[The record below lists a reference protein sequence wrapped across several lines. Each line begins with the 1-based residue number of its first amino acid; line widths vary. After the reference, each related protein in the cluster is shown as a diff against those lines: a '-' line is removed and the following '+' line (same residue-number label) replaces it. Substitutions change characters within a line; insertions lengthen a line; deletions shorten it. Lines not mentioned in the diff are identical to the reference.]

1 MGPPQ
6 KGRLV
11 YSAGPSGPV
20 AAPPRAAEP
29 AEPVARPAREHQ
41 VRVRREKAGRAGKTV
56 TTAGPLHLARSD
68 ASGLLAALKRALGS
82 GGTLAAIAG
91 PDGVPAFALELQGD
105 HGERLL
111 AELGKRGFPAK
122 RAGG

>member
-11 YSAGPSGPV
+11 YSAGPSGS
-20 AAPPRAAEP
+20 ATAPSRAAEP
-29 AEPVARPAREHQ
+29 AEPTARSAGEHQ
-41 VRVRREKAGRAGKTV
+41 VRVRRETAGRAGRTV

-68 ASGLLAALKRALGS
+68 AAALLAALKKALGS
-82 GGTLAAIAG
+82 GGSLVVISG
-91 PDGVPAFALELQGD
+91 PDGAPAFALELQGD
-105 HGERLL
+105 HAERLV
-111 AELGKRGFPAK
+111 AELENRGFPAK

>member
-1 MGPPQ
+1 MGSPQ

-11 YSAGPSGPV
+11 YSTGPSGAA
-20 AAPPRAAEP
+20 AAPSPAAAP
-29 AEPVARPAREHQ
+29 SGTAARLPSEHQ
-41 VRVRREKAGRAGKTV
+41 LRVRREKAGRAGKTV
-56 TTAGPLHLARSD
+56 TSAGPFHLARTD
-68 ASGLLAALKRALGS
+68 AAALLADLKKALGS

>member
-1 MGPPQ
+1 MCPPQ

-11 YSAGPSGPV
+11 YSTGPSGPA
-20 AAPPRAAEP
+20 AAPARAPAPAEP
-29 AEPVARPAREHQ
+29 ASRPPREHQ
-41 VRVRREKAGRAGKTV
+41 VRVRREKAGRAGRTV

-68 ASGLLAALKRALGS
+68 AAALLAALKKALGS

-91 PDGVPAFALELQGD
+91 PDGAPAFALELQGD
-105 HGERLL
+105 HAERLV
-111 AELGKRGFPAK
+111 AELENRGFPAK

>member
-1 MGPPQ
+1 MCPPQ

-11 YSAGPSGPV
+11 YTTGPSGPA

-29 AEPVARPAREHQ
+29 VEPAARPPREHQ
-41 VRVRREKAGRAGKTV
+41 LRVRREKAGRAGKTV

-68 ASGLLAALKRALGS
+68 AAALLAALKKALGS
-82 GGTLAAIAG
+82 GGTLATIAG
-91 PDGVPAFALELQGD
+91 PDGAAAFALELQGD
-105 HGERLL
+105 HAERLVP
-111 AELGKRGFPAK
+111 ELERRGFPAK